1 MYATTPNR
9 RFGPPFVARYNAMTP
24 IRQKNQYEGLQ
35 SSGSSLVAS
44 TSLLNWANPKDATD
58 NEGSLSSGYGGYYCD
73 NGVNIAILALTLAGL
88 AAMFYVLY
96 TKITML
102 VGRKRRHAEDYNSPV
117 QKLPYSYT
125 YNINDIM
132 SEIYWGMTKLFK
144 DINLDTYLIL
154 NTNFRT
160 VRIQI
165 YIFLFSKLFYI
176 SKSKSLFT
184 VHFKVLQK
192 LKQK

>member
-1 MYATTPNR
+1 MYSATQNR
-9 RFGPPFVARYNAMTP
+9 RFRPPFAARYNTMMP
-24 IRQKNQYEGLQ
+24 IRQKYQFEGLQ

-44 TSLLNWANPKDATD
+44 TSLLNWANPKEATD

-102 VGRKRRHAEDYNSPV
+102 VGRRRRHAEDYNSPV
-117 QKLPYSYT
+117 QELPYTYT

-144 DINLDTYLIL
+144 DINLHTYFKL
-154 NTNFRT
+154 NTKFRT
-160 VRIQI
+160 VRMQI
-165 YIFLFSKLFYI
+165 
-176 SKSKSLFT
+176 
-184 VHFKVLQK
+184 
-192 LKQK
+192 